1 MLSNF
6 IEISLELNFSRI
18 LRTDK
23 QCCRQLVG
31 HK

>member
-1 MLSNF
+1 VTAILSNF

-23 QCCRQLVG
+23 QCCRA
-31 HK
+31 